1 MYAALTYAPTYTYSC
16 VHRHLLTPSLL
27 VKKKKSLKIFS
38 YHPSLAHAHKNK
50 KKKYPAFAMSMELP
64 YASVLFLE
72 ASMANSA
79 DSRSIKLTKASPI
92 LFASTCTLENGCSVP
107 GIDE

>member
-38 YHPSLAHAHKNK
+38 YHPSLAHAHKEK
-50 KKKYPAFAMSMELP
+50 KKVPGVCNEYGVAVCE
-64 YASVLFLE
+64 
-72 ASMANSA
+72 
-79 DSRSIKLTKASPI
+79 RSI
-92 LFASTCTLENGCSVP
+92 FG
-107 GIDE
+107 GIDG